1 MEKTAKGNFKM
12 LVKLADKVPVF
23 PNVKNERSMLY
34 VENLAE
40 FLYLLIESQ
49 KSGVFLPQNAS
60 CVTTAQMVAA
70 IATAKGKNV
79 HLCNWM
85 NPFVA
90 LAKKNAGEDRRYGRK
105 GIRFYGD

>member
-1 MEKTAKGNFKM
+1 
-12 LVKLADKVPVF
+12 
-23 PNVKNERSMLY
+23 MLY

-90 LAKKNAGEDRRYGRK
+90 LAKKCRGRSAVWRGK
-105 GIRFYGD
+105 AFGSMVIEQELSRKEIDGYQRFGLKDSVGRSV

>member
-1 MEKTAKGNFKM
+1 M
-12 LVKLADKVPVF
+12 
-23 PNVKNERSMLY
+23 
-34 VENLAE
+34 ENLAE

-70 IATAKGKNV
+70 IATAKRGKNA

-85 NPFVA
+85 NPFCGA
-90 LAKKNAGEDRRYGRK
+90 GKKKCRGKIGGMAGKAFG
-105 GIRFYGD
+105 FYGD

>member
-1 MEKTAKGNFKM
+1 
-12 LVKLADKVPVF
+12 
-23 PNVKNERSMLY
+23 MLY

-90 LAKKNAGEDRRYGRK
+90 LAKNAGEDRRYGRK

>member
-1 MEKTAKGNFKM
+1 
-12 LVKLADKVPVF
+12 
-23 PNVKNERSMLY
+23 MLY

-60 CVTTAQMVAA
+60 YVTTAQMVAT
-70 IATAKGKNV
+70 IAAAKKRKV
-79 HLCNWM
+79 HLCSWM

-90 LAKKNAGEDRRYGRK
+90 LAKKMPWKIGGMAGKAFGSMVIEQELSRK
-105 GIRFYGD
+105 EIDGYQRFGLKDSVERSV

>member
-1 MEKTAKGNFKM
+1 
-12 LVKLADKVPVF
+12 
-23 PNVKNERSMLY
+23 MLY

-70 IATAKGKNV
+70 IATAKGKNA

-90 LAKKNAGEDRRYGRK
+90 PGKIGGMAGKAFGSMVIEQELSRK
-105 GIRFYGD
+105 EIDGYQRFGLKDSVERSV

>member
-1 MEKTAKGNFKM
+1 
-12 LVKLADKVPVF
+12 
-23 PNVKNERSMLY
+23 MLY

-90 LAKKNAGEDRRYGRK
+90 LAKKMPGKIGGMAGKAVRIEGECGEMCLRISESRK
-105 GIRFYGD
+105 KHLNG